1 MKTAVRITRILLCV
15 TVSFYTVYLGIHVGR
30 SAYLK
35 GQEMQIN
42 PDGAFELV
50 WKGIN
55 GEVMLY
61 IAVGLL
67 ILLSGIASAFLVFK
81 NRCIF
86 AVVASVC
93 AAACAL
99 LGISLNTE
107 LSEYMFM
114 RYQLGVPRIPVEIAL
129 AVKPL
134 LALLCIC
141 AAVCYTVLFWID
153 YQKTY
158 RKENR

>member
-1 MKTAVRITRILLCV
+1 MKTAVKIARILLCV
-15 TVSFYTVYLGIHVGR
+15 IVSLYTVYLGIHVGR

-55 GEVMLY
+55 GEVVLY

-67 ILLSGIASAFLVFK
+67 ILLSGAVSIFLVF
-81 NRCIF
+81 RPHLI
-86 AVVASVC
+86 AAIGS
-93 AAACAL
+93 AACAVVCAL
-99 LGISLNTE
+99 FGISLNTE
-107 LSEYMFM
+107 LSEYMFIK
-114 RYQLGVPRIPVEIAL
+114 YQLGIPRIPVEIAL

-141 AAVCYTVLFWID
+141 VAVLYAVLYLIFH
-153 YQKTY
+153 YRQ
-158 RKENR
+158 RKEEK